1 MWLTQD
7 SYPFLPVHYIHRDS
21 SEVEV
26 KKPQP
31 QPFQTKSTQPSTTTA
46 GDDGKN
52 HHHVMPEM
60 QTKAIG

>member
-1 MWLTQD
+1 
-7 SYPFLPVHYIHRDS
+7 
-21 SEVEV
+21 VEV
-26 KKPQP
+26 KKPQL